1 MRRTAMKSTIAG
13 ALILS
18 LSVPSLAAA
27 GTASGSEVS
36 WRKVQQL
43 SPGTTITVTAPGASP
58 RSCYVLAADD
68 TTLRVLSLSDLGL
81 APDTMKVL
89 QQAAA
94 GHPAWFLVVEP
105 RAAVELDKQVVLRS
119 SGLFVAGQ
127 RVADYDRVVQTVAR
141 AEVESGV
148 VLLADAPIKNGMER
162 STKIALATGISLA
175 GYFAVYLFLKA
186 AFK

>member
-1 MRRTAMKSTIAG
+1 MKSTIAG
-13 ALILS
+13 ALMLS
-18 LSVPSLAAA
+18 LSVAPLAAA

-36 WRKVQQL
+36 WRKVRQL
-43 SPGTTITVTAPGASP
+43 SPGTTITLTAAGRSVQ
-58 RSCYVLAADD
+58 SCYVLSGDD
-68 TTLRVLSLSDLGL
+68 STLRVLCVSELGL
-81 APDTMKVL
+81 ARDTINIL

-94 GHPAWFLVVEP
+94 EHPALFVVVGP
-105 RAAVELDKQVVLRS
+105 RAAVELDKEVVLRS

-127 RVADYDRVVQTVAR
+127 SVADYDRVVQTVAR
-141 AEVESGV
+141 ADVESGA

-175 GYFAVYLFLKA
+175 GYYAFYLFLKA